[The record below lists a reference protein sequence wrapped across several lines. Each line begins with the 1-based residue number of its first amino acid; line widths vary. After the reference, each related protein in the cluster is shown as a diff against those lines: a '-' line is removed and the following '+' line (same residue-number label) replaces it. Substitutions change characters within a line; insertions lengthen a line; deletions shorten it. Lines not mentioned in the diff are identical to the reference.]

1 MSKVIAWM
9 MFALLGTQAQLIVP
23 ANTTVIIAGGSYS
36 VVFEKDVFGP
46 VRSKNGIALTPVAA
60 AVTCPVG
67 MMAGRIVIS
76 SQLQPKQQA
85 IAMIHETVHI
95 AQTCDKRALPVDEK
109 IAQDVSDLFD
119 SPEGLFIMKELR

>member
-1 MSKVIAWM
+1 
-9 MFALLGTQAQLIVP
+9 
-23 ANTTVIIAGGSYS
+23 
-36 VVFEKDVFGP
+36 
-46 VRSKNGIALTPVAA
+46 
-60 AVTCPVG
+60 